1 MTNRPSHAPE
11 ESFSTRTLH
20 PGEVTQLLQKAR
32 NAGPHSE
39 VKTTR
44 GSADFEVLP
53 FETTMMMDRDSLAG
67 PERTLRPDEFAP
79 SPDTCTEDAPA
90 HPAPL
95 PVNLRVEQTPTEFS
109 HLYAALE
116 RQIAGVG
123 DVTLLSGETL
133 GADRPFVLGVTSA
146 LVGEGKT
153 TVALHLAMTIARDT
167 YKRVCLIDL
176 SLGKGELAGR
186 LGVPMRGEGVIPVLE
201 DDSHVVPTLQVA
213 GLDNLVIIPA
223 GKPPTNAP
231 RLVRSPRVAQ
241 LIVSARSAFDVVV
254 VDMPAVS
261 TDYALPLT
269 RHMDGVL
276 VVARAGVTP
285 RDVVNE
291 ALDRLG
297 RDKVVGVTL
306 NRVQTAGP
314 VWLRKR
320 MAGV

>member
-1 MTNRPSHAPE
+1 
-11 ESFSTRTLH
+11 
-20 PGEVTQLLQKAR
+20 
-32 NAGPHSE
+32 
-39 VKTTR
+39 
-44 GSADFEVLP
+44 
-53 FETTMMMDRDSLAG
+53 
-67 PERTLRPDEFAP
+67 
-79 SPDTCTEDAPA
+79 
-90 HPAPL
+90 
-95 PVNLRVEQTPTEFS
+95 
-109 HLYAALE
+109 
-116 RQIAGVG
+116 
-123 DVTLLSGETL
+123 
-133 GADRPFVLGVTSA
+133 
-146 LVGEGKT
+146 
-153 TVALHLAMTIARDT
+153 
-167 YKRVCLIDL
+167 
-176 SLGKGELAGR
+176 
-186 LGVPMRGEGVIPVLE
+186 
-201 DDSHVVPTLQVA
+201 VPTLQVA

-314 VWLRKR
+314 AWLRKR